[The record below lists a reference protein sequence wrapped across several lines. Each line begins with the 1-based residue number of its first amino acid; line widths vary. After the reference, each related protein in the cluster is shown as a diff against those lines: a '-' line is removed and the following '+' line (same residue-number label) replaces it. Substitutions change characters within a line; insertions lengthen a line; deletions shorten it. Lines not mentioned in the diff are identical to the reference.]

1 MRVALLI
8 FLGLFGFCSV
18 AMDFTQEQIDCFRR
32 VNPNTELT
40 EAEQRM
46 ILGKVQRFH
55 HGYTG
60 DWGQFIEFSQGIVI
74 ANTIQVVA
82 RFYAEPNP
90 LEIVVV
96 YNYETKKVTGFIA
109 PDSKN
114 KGLQA
119 FELK

>member
-1 MRVALLI
+1 MRFAVLI
-8 FLGLFGFCSV
+8 FLLLFGFCSV

-32 VNPNTELT
+32 VNPYTELT
-40 EAEQRM
+40 ETEQRT
-46 ILGKVQRFH
+46 ILYKAKRFH

-60 DWGQFIEFSQGIVI
+60 KWGRFMEFSQGIVI

-90 LEIVVV
+90 LEFVIV

-114 KGLQA
+114 KGIEA

>member
-1 MRVALLI
+1 MRVAVLI

-32 VNPNTELT
+32 VNPYTELT
-40 EAEQRM
+40 DAEQRTV
-46 ILGKVQRFH
+46 LGKASRFH

-60 DWGQFIEFSQGIVI
+60 KWGQFMEFSQGIVI

-82 RFYAEPNP
+82 RFYAEPHP

-96 YNYETKKVTGFIA
+96 YNYETQKVTGFIA

-114 KGLQA
+114 KGIQA